1 MSVESEKELL
11 KRIDKLEKMLKVCK
25 ESLEE
30 YKTLLMTISDHFNKK

>member
-11 KRIDKLEKMLKVCK
+11 KRIDKLEKMLLVCK

-30 YKTLLMTISDHFNKK
+30 YKTLLRTISDHFNK